1 MPRPTRVESG
11 SVSFS
16 APPDSSVEIS
26 NDKTSSNPPKGP
38 SEAVPENHLETPT
51 HGTQSPKNASA
62 ARLRDPQSLLDT
74 SIFPDTWRL
83 SHSSLSTDS
92 DTVNPHIRPS
102 RSPPDSPNQLNVHSM
117 RETAGSM
124 DFELRK
130 LVGLVVCSSAN
141 NPAFSNEFLQEMTD
155 LAAQFMCA
163 FSSTLRKLTDLQR
176 HSVAGVADLELCLQ
190 MLHMSPTD
198 LYQEYMRNKMLPD
211 SVHQRAVPLR
221 REVEHMLDDYYAEK
235 YELDKDDPSLVF
247 FTNEQY
253 EIAALV
259 PLQSKSRSYIP
270 EYFPELPPDFTY
282 RLTNSYMD
290 TITELKK
297 IKMKLFEESRLNEGS
312 LYKLID
318 DDEKRW
324 LEELDEQ
331 LGSLSD
337 DDSDH
342 KEDIMSV
349 DGDRASDVESP
360 VPNSADFFG
369 EKINFDGQVS
379 EPKASAE
386 STASA
391 EFSTEAAAEK
401 LPVKPSEK
409 LPSADTPADKPASPA
424 IPTAEPAVEPA
435 ENPAELPVPETTEI
449 NESCAD
455 FAPDSLHSDL
465 AVSSE
470 AKVASTGLS
479 EKPGGS
485 DATPAPKS
493 EACSE
498 KYFDIVAY
506 AHKKRLAL
514 ERPFIELKRRQ
525 QLRKKNY
532 YVHLEQK
539 FSCYATQTPAKFD
552 IAQVNSILS
561 DSFRHVIRATRRA
574 ECAKQKRLAAEEE
587 RQSREQNE
595 KAHGTLEFAF
605 HEGAHSLDESDDN
618 MEGVAAL
625 DFGDGAEGAALR
637 EPAF

>member
-1 MPRPTRVESG
+1 
-11 SVSFS
+11 
-16 APPDSSVEIS
+16 
-26 NDKTSSNPPKGP
+26 
-38 SEAVPENHLETPT
+38 
-51 HGTQSPKNASA
+51 
-62 ARLRDPQSLLDT
+62 
-74 SIFPDTWRL
+74 
-83 SHSSLSTDS
+83 
-92 DTVNPHIRPS
+92 
-102 RSPPDSPNQLNVHSM
+102 SM
-117 RETAGSM
+117 RETAGAM
-124 DFELRK
+124 EFELRK
-130 LVGLVVCSSAN
+130 FVGLVVSSSAN
-141 NPAFSNEFLQEMTD
+141 NPAFSNEFLQETTD

-190 MLHMSPTD
+190 MLHISPTD

-211 SVHQRAVPLR
+211 SVRQRAVPLR

-247 FTNEQY
+247 YTNEQY

-297 IKMKLFEESRLNEGS
+297 IKMKLFEESRLNEAS

-349 DGDRASDVESP
+349 DGDRASD
-360 VPNSADFFG
+360 
-369 EKINFDGQVS
+369 
-379 EPKASAE
+379 
-386 STASA
+386 
-391 EFSTEAAAEK
+391 
-401 LPVKPSEK
+401 
-409 LPSADTPADKPASPA
+409 
-424 IPTAEPAVEPA
+424 
-435 ENPAELPVPETTEI
+435 
-449 NESCAD
+449 
-455 FAPDSLHSDL
+455 
-465 AVSSE
+465 
-470 AKVASTGLS
+470 
-479 EKPGGS
+479 
-485 DATPAPKS
+485 
-493 EACSE
+493 
-498 KYFDIVAY
+498 YFDIVAY

-514 ERPFIELKRRQ
+514 ERPFIEFKRRQ
-525 QLRKKNY
+525 QLRKQNY

-539 FSCYATQTPAKFD
+539 FSCYATQTPAKVD

-561 DSFRHVIRATRRA
+561 DSFRNVIQATRRA

-587 RQSREQNE
+587 RQRREQNE
-595 KAHGTLEFAF
+595 KAHCTLEFAF

-618 MEGVAAL
+618 ME
-625 DFGDGAEGAALR
+625 
-637 EPAF
+637 